1 MLIRPLTP
9 DDAELYRELRL
20 AALREHPLAYVTDY
34 REESALP
41 IEEMRKRL
49 AGATSVTFGSFDE
62 RLIGIATLLWTTRLR
77 QRFRATVVG
86 MFVLPAFRRQGL
98 ATELLRACI
107 ERARAMPEVEEVCLC
122 ITVGNDA
129 ARAAYVK
136 FGFQPDYVEPRY
148 FKHAGAYYD
157 IEWLR
162 LPLER
167 S

>member
-1 MLIRPLTP
+1 VEIRPLNP
-9 DDAELYRELRL
+9 ADADKYRELRL

-34 REESALP
+34 SEEAALP
-41 IEEMRKRL
+41 MEEIRKRL
-49 AGATSVTFGSFDE
+49 AGETSVTLGAFAGE
-62 RLIGIATLLWTTRLR
+62 RIIGIATLLWTTRLR

-86 MFVLPAFRRQGL
+86 MYVLLEHRRRGV
-98 ATELLRACI
+98 ATDMLREC
-107 ERARAMPEVEEVCLC
+107 ARRSRTLPEVEEVCLC
-122 ITVGNDA
+122 ITVGNDE

-148 FKHAGAYYD
+148 FKHAGEYYD

-162 LPLER
+162 LPL